1 MSNLAQIQSAFTAA
15 LFDPAAAPP
24 FPLRGPRDARRF
36 RIYRN
41 NVAMGLILA
50 LSTRY
55 PVVKRLVG
63 DEFFAEMAR
72 SYARA
77 EPPRSPILLSY
88 GESFPDFISGFQPA
102 QPIRYLGAVARI
114 EWARGAAYHAAD
126 VSPMGAAAFAA
137 IMPEQLG
144 ALRLTMH
151 PSMSVVRSAFPIYS
165 IWKVNQSRSPVIP
178 VAPWAPE
185 AAVIARCGQSVSVK
199 KLLPGQAVFLDA
211 LLAGEPFAD
220 AVIAASEDAADFDT
234 AQGLTLLIRSELVA
248 RFGRSRT
255 ATYRTAKTELPGR

>member
-1 MSNLAQIQSAFTAA
+1 MEAPMSNLALIQSAFTAA
-15 LFDPAAAPP
+15 LFDPGAPVP

-41 NVAMGLILA
+41 NVAMGLISA

-72 SYARA
+72 SYVRA
-77 EPPRSPILLSY
+77 EPPRSPILLYY
-88 GESFPDFISGFQPA
+88 GESFASFINEFEPA
-102 QPIRYLGAVARI
+102 RPIPYLGAVARV
-114 EWARGAAYHAAD
+114 EWARGVAYHAAD
-126 VSPMGAAAFAA
+126 VSPIGAAAFAA

-151 PSMSVVRSAFPIYS
+151 PSMSVVRSAFPVYS
-165 IWKVNQSRSPVIP
+165 IWKVNQSRAPIVPI
-178 VAPWAPE
+178 APWAPE
-185 AAVIARCGQSVSVK
+185 AAVIARCGQSVSVR

-211 LLAGEPFAD
+211 LVAGEAFAD

-248 RFGRSRT
+248 RFGRSRA
-255 ATYRTAKTELPGR
+255 ATG

>member
-1 MSNLAQIQSAFTAA
+1 MSDLAHVQSAFAAA
-15 LFDPAAAPP
+15 LFDPAAPPP

-41 NVAMGLILA
+41 NVAMGLISA

-63 DEFFAEMAR
+63 DDFFAEMAR

-77 EPPRSPILLSY
+77 ELPRSPILLYY
-88 GESFPDFISGFQPA
+88 GEGFPDFISGFEPA
-102 QPIRYLGAVARI
+102 RPIPYLGAVARI

-144 ALRLTMH
+144 ALRVTMH
-151 PSMSVVRSAFPIYS
+151 PSMSVVRSAFPVFS
-165 IWKVNQSRSPVIP
+165 IWKVNQSRAPVVP
-178 VAPWAPE
+178 VSPWAPE
-185 AAVIARCGQSVSVK
+185 AVVIARCGQSVLVK

-211 LLAGEPFAD
+211 LAAGETFAD
-220 AVIAASEDAADFDT
+220 AVIAASEDAADFET
-234 AQGLTLLIRSELVA
+234 AQSLTLLIRNELVA

-255 ATYRTAKTELPGR
+255 AM